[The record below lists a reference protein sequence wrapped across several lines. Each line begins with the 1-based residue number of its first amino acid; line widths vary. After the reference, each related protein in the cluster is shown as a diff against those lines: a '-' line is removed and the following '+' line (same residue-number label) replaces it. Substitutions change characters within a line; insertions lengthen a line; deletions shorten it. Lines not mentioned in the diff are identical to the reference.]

1 MKILNLVLA
10 TASVLAATVANAAVV
25 YSALPATSIQATP
38 GSLSASFNAGAGA
51 GTVAFD
57 INGYLSLDGVN
68 CCTDTFTLALNG
80 TDIFSGSF
88 ALGGGG
94 TNTIFFAPL
103 GATASATQFGFFG
116 GGVANIFV
124 PLTLTGGS
132 NTLTF
137 TYTGSA
143 QGLGDEG
150 WGLSNVIVNGNAV
163 PEPAAWALM
172 ITGFALV
179 GAAKRQ
185 RRAIVVA

>member
-1 MKILNLVLA
+1 MKILNLVVVTA
-10 TASVLAATVANAAVV
+10 TVLAATAANAAVV
-25 YSALPATSIQATP
+25 YSSIPATGIQATP
-38 GSLSASFNAGAGA
+38 GSLSATFNAGAGA
-51 GTVAFD
+51 GSVAFD
-57 INGYLSLDGVN
+57 INGYVSLDGVN

-94 TNTIFFAPL
+94 TNTIFFAPV
-103 GATASATQFGFFG
+103 GATANPIQFSFFG

-132 NTLTF
+132 NTLSF
-137 TYTGSA
+137 TYTGAA

-163 PEPAAWALM
+163 PEPAAWTLM

-179 GAAKRQ
+179 GAAKR
-185 RRAIVVA
+185 RRRTLVVA